1 MASLKDKIRRRQQLP
16 KRVAAVGLTGTQQQD
31 ARAKKAGPKGAAREA
46 VRRVGEYRRGRV
58 DPADGNNDTI
68 NRRSQENLK

>member
-1 MASLKDKIRRRQQLP
+1 MSLRDAIKNR
-16 KRVAAVGLTGTQQQD
+16 KRLGERINAVGQSGVAAQD
-31 ARAKKAGPKGAAREA
+31 ARAKAAGDSGAGREA
-46 VRRVGEYRRGRV
+46 VRRVGEYKRGRV